1 MQAMRPTYVPP
12 RAPYRFLGVFRFLL
26 ASLVMVQHAGVLLP
40 RGISD
45 RLAPLELGGMA
56 VFAFFIVSGFVIAEA
71 AAAFYASRPGAFL
84 ANRLLRLVP
93 TYLLALF
100 VSALILKAAFPTFV
114 PAPNEAPITPE
125 RFAVATVL
133 ANSLAL
139 FPFWRAVQTHA
150 GVPEILEQG
159 WALRVELLFYF
170 AMAISIG
177 LSVLARISL
186 VQVLTA
192 AGTALFL
199 LLSLVGHYADGTAL
213 ENAPYFILGVAF
225 YYALSRQEEWW
236 LPGAF
241 CATALTFVAAHLA
254 GRAPVFGLISQP
266 RDRWGELLIVA
277 LLTASFAIL
286 ACVSERPT
294 RPWLIAKRIDR
305 AFGDLTYPLYL
316 LHWAVL
322 IAAKTWLPHESAT
335 TTLVAFAAAY
345 LVALG
350 AALAV
355 EQPIARLRSVVR
367 RPRSRSG
374 RLATQGHPAA
384 P

>member
-1 MQAMRPTYVPP
+1 MPP
-12 RAPYRFLGVFRFLL
+12 RAPYRFLGVFRFVL

-40 RGISD
+40 RGISA
-45 RLAPLELGGMA
+45 RIAPLELGGMA
-56 VFAFFIVSGFVIAEA
+56 VFCFFIVSGFVIAEA
-71 AAAFYASRPGAFL
+71 TAAFYAGRPGAFL

-93 TYLLALF
+93 TYLLALL

-114 PAPNEAPITPE
+114 PAPNETPITPE

-139 FPFWRAVQTHA
+139 FPFWRTVQAHV

-159 WALRVELLFYF
+159 WALRIELLFYV
-170 AMAISIG
+170 AIAISIS
-177 LSVLARISL
+177 LSVLARIGL

-225 YYALSRQEEWW
+225 YYVLSRREEWW
-236 LPGAF
+236 LPSAF

-254 GRAPVFGLISQP
+254 GRAPVFGMISQP

-277 LLTASFAIL
+277 LLTGIFAVL
-286 ACVSERPT
+286 ACVPERPT
-294 RPWLIAKRIDR
+294 RSWQIMKRVDR
-305 AFGDLTYPLYL
+305 AFGDLTYPLYV

-322 IAAKTWLPHESAT
+322 IAAKTWLPHESVTAT
-335 TTLVAFAAAY
+335 LAAFAGAY

-350 AALAV
+350 AAMAV

-374 RLATQGHPAA
+374 RPSSQQQPATP
-384 P
+384 